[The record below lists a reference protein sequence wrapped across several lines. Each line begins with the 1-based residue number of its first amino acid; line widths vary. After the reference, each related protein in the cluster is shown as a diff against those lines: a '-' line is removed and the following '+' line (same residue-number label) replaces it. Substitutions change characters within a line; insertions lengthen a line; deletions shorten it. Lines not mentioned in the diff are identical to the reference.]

1 MEKLKRR
8 SALSGLGALSF
19 GMLAPTLSKGDVLA
33 KPYTVKQQ
41 TITTDIL
48 VVGGGTAGVVAAIQ
62 AGRAGRKVILVEN
75 GSQLGGTTTTGGV
88 AFPGI
93 FFAWGK
99 QVISGIGW
107 EMVQE
112 AVTMNDDTLPDFSI
126 PHGRQHP
133 KHQVRLNGQ
142 LYALLIEE
150 KCTEAG
156 VQIRFYE
163 TPVAASF
170 GKGTWTVD
178 TIGKGTSTRIVCNQL
193 IDCTGNAYVSSIAG
207 FNVLREA
214 VIQPGTLQF
223 QIGGYDFKSLDL
235 KMIQARYQEEIA
247 KGTLVKSDFRN
258 NIVGLLRSGGDN
270 IQHVLGAD
278 STTSETHTVA
288 NLKGRS
294 SLLQT
299 LRFLRTL
306 PGCEQIK
313 LVDMQNETAV
323 RETYRIDGHYQI
335 TKTDYVTGKL
345 FDDAVSYSYYPIDVH
360 DENGVVPDHLKEGV
374 VPTVPLRALIPKN
387 SRNFIVAGRCVSS
400 DRLANSALRVQAS
413 CMGMGQA
420 AGATAVL
427 ANMQGKSPLEVRMD
441 DLRKLIE
448 EHGGIVPGPG
458 QKG

>member
-1 MEKLKRR
+1 MNKLKRR
-8 SALSGLGALSF
+8 SALSRIGALSL
-19 GMLAPTLSKGDVLA
+19 GIISPSLSKGEVLA
-33 KPYTVKQQ
+33 PPYQVKKQ
-41 TITTDIL
+41 TINTDIL

-62 AGRAGRKVILVEN
+62 CGRAGRKTILVEN

-99 QVISGIGW
+99 QVIGGIGW

-112 AVTMNDDTLPDFSI
+112 AVAMNNDTLPDFSI

-142 LYALLIEE
+142 LYTLLIEE
-150 KCTEAG
+150 KCVEAG
-156 VQIRFYE
+156 VQLRFYE
-163 TPVAASF
+163 TPVSAKF
-170 GKGTWTVD
+170 ENGNWVVE
-178 TIGKGTSTRIVCNQL
+178 TIGKGTHTQIICNQL
-193 IDCTGNAYVSSIAG
+193 IDCTGNAYVTSIAG
-207 FNVLREA
+207 FNVLRES

-223 QIGGYDFKSLDL
+223 QLGGYDFKTLDL
-235 KMIQARYQEEIA
+235 KMIQERYQDEIK
-247 KGTLVKSDFRN
+247 KGNLVKTDFRN

-270 IQHVLGAD
+270 IQHVMNAD

-323 RETYRIDGHYQI
+323 RETYRIDGHYKI
-335 TKTDYVTGKL
+335 TEKDYVTGRA
-345 FDDAVSYSYYPIDVH
+345 FEDAVSYSYYPIDVH

-374 VPTVPLRALIPKN
+374 VPSIPLRSLIPKN
-387 SRNFIVAGRCVSS
+387 SKNFIVAGRCVSS

-420 AGATAVL
+420 AAATAVL
-427 ANMQGKSPLEVRMD
+427 ANIQNKSPLEVSMAD
-441 DLRKLIE
+441 IKKLLE
-448 EHGGIVPGPG
+448 EHGAIVPNGSR
-458 QKG
+458 KG